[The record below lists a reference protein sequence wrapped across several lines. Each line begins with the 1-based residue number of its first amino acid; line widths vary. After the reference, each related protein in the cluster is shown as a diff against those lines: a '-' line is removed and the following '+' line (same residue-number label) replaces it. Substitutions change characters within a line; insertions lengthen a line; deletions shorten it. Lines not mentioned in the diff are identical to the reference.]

1 MNVNVKDVTPD
12 AKPVAEP
19 PSEAKLRHSSVRGGM
34 AKLVSQVINFSIRM
48 SFIAILSRLI
58 DPTDFGLFTMAV
70 VFIGIFEIF
79 ATGGFSQAAV
89 QNKNVT
95 QDQLS
100 YLFLYN
106 FLVSLLV
113 ASLCYVAS
121 IFMASFYHDPRI
133 STLVLALVPGFMLT
147 SVGAIPVTLL
157 QRQMRFIEL
166 ACIDVASAVVSS
178 ALGVALAFAGYGYWA
193 LVASAVAWP
202 ATNSIGAWIVSG
214 WVPTLSRHPPGVGGM
229 VKMGATVIINNI
241 VIYFAYNTEKMLL
254 GRFWGPEVLGLY
266 GRANQL
272 SILPGGQLNQA
283 IGPVAFAALARMQDN
298 PERLRRYFL
307 DFFYL
312 MNCVTAPLAAFF
324 FFFASEVIGT
334 ILGHRWEG
342 AHEAFRF
349 LAPSVLF
356 LGMMN
361 PPGWLLFALGLQR
374 RSLAIAIAIAPLC
387 ITAYFIG
394 LPYGPNGVSAAYSTA
409 LGLWLLPH
417 LVWCFHGTP
426 IKLGDIFRSVAPS
439 FVAGLISSAVAFAIL
454 STILVGAAPI
464 LRLAAACAIVGPLH
478 FFILLIVLRQRHRFI
493 ELWADLRA
501 ETKVAS

>member
-1 MNVNVKDVTPD
+1 MNVNVKDVAPAGD
-12 AKPVAEP
+12 HPH
-19 PSEAKLRHSSVRGGM
+19 SEAKLRYSSVRGGV
-34 AKLVSQVINFSIRM
+34 AKLASQIINFTIRM

-89 QNKNVT
+89 QNRNVS
-95 QDQLS
+95 QEQLS

-106 FLVSLLV
+106 FLVSLSV
-113 ASLCYVAS
+113 AALCYVAS

-147 SVGAIPVTLL
+147 SLGAIPVTLL

-166 ACIDVASAVVSS
+166 AAIDVASAVISS
-178 ALGVALAFAGYGYWA
+178 SLGIALAMAGYGYWA

-202 ATNSIGAWIVSG
+202 ATNSIGAWIISG
-214 WVPTLSRHPPGVGGM
+214 WVPTLSKRPSGVGGM
-229 VKMGATVIINNI
+229 VKMGATVILNNI

-272 SILPGGQLNQA
+272 SVLPGAQLNQA
-283 IGPVAFAALARMQDN
+283 IGPVAFSALARMQDN
-298 PERLRRYFL
+298 PDRLRRYFL

-324 FFFASEVIGT
+324 FFFAGEIIAT
-334 ILGHRWEG
+334 LLGQRWDG
-342 AHEAFRF
+342 AHEAFRL
-349 LAPSVLF
+349 LAPSVLI
-356 LGMMN
+356 LGIIN

-374 RSLAIAIAIAPLC
+374 RSLLIALAIAPLC
-387 ITAYFIG
+387 ISAYFIG
-394 LPYGPNGVSAAYSTA
+394 LPYGPNGVSAAYSAA
-409 LGLWLLPH
+409 LAIWLIPH

-426 IKLGDIFRSVAPS
+426 ITLRDIFRSVAPS
-439 FVAGLISSAVAFAIL
+439 FFAGAIGSAVAFVAL
-454 STILVGAAPI
+454 QHLLVGSAPV
-464 LRLAAACAIVGPLH
+464 LRLLAACAITAPLH
-478 FFILLIVLRQRHRFI
+478 FFILLVVFRQRHRFV

-501 ETKVAS
+501 ESKVRA